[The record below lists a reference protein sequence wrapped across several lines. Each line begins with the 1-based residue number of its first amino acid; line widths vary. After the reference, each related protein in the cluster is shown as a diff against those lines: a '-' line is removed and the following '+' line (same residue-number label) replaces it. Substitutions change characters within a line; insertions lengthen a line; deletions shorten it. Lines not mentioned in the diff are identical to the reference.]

1 MKKEEKNSI
10 ILFLSLKRISKT
22 CIEKAI
28 EIAKN
33 ENLDLLTYYVVT
45 SEQIKYLSKTIEE
58 LGFIGF
64 EATQKVSSLLENE
77 ESLKAKNVIEWI
89 NETAL
94 SNSVNNISSI
104 IHGDFYKV
112 VKEMIKKHKPDK
124 IILTRA
130 HWGFITKQWFGS
142 VVDKLLKTESCPIII
157 VEKKKNDD
165 IF

>member
-1 MKKEEKNSI
+1 MQNEENKTI
-10 ILFLSLKRISKT
+10 ILFLSLKRISKS
-22 CIEKAI
+22 CIEKAV
-28 EIAKN
+28 ETAKK
-33 ENLDLLTYYVVT
+33 ENLELITYYVVT

-64 EATQKVSSLLENE
+64 EATQKISSLLENE
-77 ESLKAKNVIEWI
+77 ESLKAKKVIDWV
-89 NETAL
+89 NNNAL
-94 SNSVNNISSI
+94 SNSINNTSSI
-104 IHGDFYKV
+104 VYGDFYKV
-112 VKEMIKKHKPDK
+112 TKEMIRKHKPAK

-157 VEKKKNDD
+157 VEKKKDDD

>member
-1 MKKEEKNSI
+1 MKKDAKNSI

-22 CIEKAI
+22 CIEKAV
-28 EIAKN
+28 ETAKK
-33 ENLDLLTYYVVT
+33 ENLELITYYVVT

-64 EATQKVSSLLENE
+64 EATQKISSLLENE
-77 ESLKAKNVIEWI
+77 ESLKAKKVIDWV
-89 NETAL
+89 NSYAL
-94 SNSVNNISSI
+94 SNNINNISSI
-104 IHGDFYKV
+104 IHGDFYKIT
-112 VKEMIKKHKPDK
+112 KEMIKKHHPAK

-157 VEKKKNDD
+157 VEKKKDDD